1 LCTAKGKERE
11 KKFSKKILI
20 WSDGCT
26 VEGKEREN
34 PRKKNSRI
42 NSDMEQRMYRRG
54 KKKGKFATQKKSGQ
68 CKERRMYCEKEKK

>member
-1 LCTAKGKERE
+1 MCTAKGKERE

-34 PRKKNSRI
+34 PRKKI
-42 NSDMEQRMYRRG
+42 LYSDVETRAAAGGAMAAGAAAR
-54 KKKGKFATQKKSGQ
+54 
-68 CKERRMYCEKEKK
+68 